1 MNPLLK
7 TPQQMLL
14 SKAGIPHLADGR
26 SVGAL
31 TAGAAQLLET
41 AVKRFINVFK
51 RPPDQS
57 EMAELTKHVQSFSAP
72 ARPAPNME
80 RLAATTPAQDM
91 LVDAAGN
98 AYKPVMGPRGLTTP
112 EQAAGYKIDPFGA
125 SAANMRARQGLYEP
139 GVKAFENRDPF
150 LTEAM
155 TGRAPTRTRQ
165 KPFTTNIDD
174 LNANKAALEEQG
186 IYGNVARV
194 EPGGYPAQSST
205 PSSDY
210 FARMSAGIENAKLP
224 DNIMSTFRAK
234 FGRNPNEDEV
244 NAIIAHLNVARH
256 DYTGKGSAIFGERP
270 TTAGGGRPTKSEAD
284 QMAAWRE
291 QAQASGMSPTSITAK
306 PAELSRDFPQL
317 SREMQMGPD
326 TGFAHG
332 GSTNPDYMRAEMVV
346 NGYTPAKYAGGKSVN
361 PMFEGIQESKP
372 SDTDN
377 KRFPSVAELKRMAG
391 KTAKFGLGTAL
402 PGYFAYEGLSQL
414 PENIGTGN
422 YGDAAANAIY
432 GVSGAAQAMP
442 KTMSRLIGPA
452 ATSTASKAWLPLMAG
467 QMLGH
472 HGNLNEGEQEL
483 LRLYGSDYDY
493 VDAERDPFFEGSVFS
508 AQKR

>member
-1 MNPLLK
+1 
-7 TPQQMLL
+7 MLL

-31 TAGAAQLLET
+31 TAGASQLLET

-72 ARPAPNME
+72 VRPAPNME

-125 SAANMRARQGLYEP
+125 SAANVRARKDLYEP
-139 GVKAFENRDPF
+139 GVKAFEDRDPF

-194 EPGGYPAQSST
+194 EPGGYPAQSVT

-210 FARMSAGIENAKLP
+210 FARMSEGIENAKLP

-256 DYTGKGSAIFGERP
+256 DYTGKGPAIFGERP
-270 TTAGGGRPTKSEAD
+270 TTAGGGRPTKAEAD

-326 TGFAHG
+326 TGFAGG

-346 NGYTPAKYAGGKSVN
+346 NGYTPSKYADGKSVT
-361 PMFEGIQESKP
+361 K
-372 SDTDN
+372 
-377 KRFPSVAELKRMAG
+377 KV
-391 KTAKFGLGTAL
+391 AKFGFNTAL
-402 PGYFAYEGLSQL
+402 PGFMAYEDLSEI

-422 YGDAAANAIY
+422 YGDAIAHAVSGI
-432 GVSGAAQAMP
+432 SGAAQAAP

-467 QMLGH
+467 QMLGY
-472 HGNLNEGEQEL
+472 HGDLGEGEQEEL
-483 LRLYGSDYDY
+483 ERLRLAQDYGYI
-493 VDAERDPFFEGSVFS
+493 DAQRDPFFAGSVF

>member
-1 MNPLLK
+1 MNPLIK

-31 TAGAAQLLET
+31 TAGATQLLDT
-41 AVKRFINVFK
+41 AVKKFIGVFK
-51 RPPDQS
+51 RPPNAS
-57 EMAELTKHVQSFSAP
+57 EMDELTQHVRSFSAP
-72 ARPAPNME
+72 QRPAPNME
-80 RLAATTPAQDM
+80 RLSATTPAQDM
-91 LVDAAGN
+91 LVDASGN
-98 AYKPVMGPRGLTTP
+98 AYKPAMGPRGLTTP
-112 EQAAGYKIDPFGA
+112 EQAAGYKVDPFGS
-125 SAANMRARQGLYEP
+125 SAANFRARQGSYEP
-139 GVKAFENRDPF
+139 GVQAFESRDPF

-186 IYGNVARV
+186 IYGNVAHV

-210 FARMSAGIENAKLP
+210 FARMSASIENAKLP
-224 DNIMSTFRAK
+224 PDIMSTFRAK

-256 DYTGKGSAIFGERP
+256 DYTGKGAAVFGERP
-270 TTAGGGRPTKSEAD
+270 MPAGGGRPTKAEQD

-291 QAQASGMSPTSITAK
+291 QAQASGMSPTAITAK
-306 PAELSRDFPQL
+306 PAELARDYPQMT
-317 SREMQMGPD
+317 REMQLGPD

-332 GSTNPDYMRAEMVV
+332 GSTNPDYMRAEMAVH
-346 NGYTPAKYAGGKSVN
+346 GHTPSKYASGSTVK
-361 PMFEGIQESKP
+361 
-372 SDTDN
+372 
-377 KRFPSVAELKRMAG
+377 KRAG
-391 KTAKFGLGTAL
+391 QVAKFGLGTAL
-402 PGYFAYEGLSQL
+402 PGYFAYEGLTAM
-414 PENIGTGN
+414 PENFGTGD
-422 YGDAAANAIY
+422 YGTGVSNAIF
-432 GVSGAAQAMP
+432 GTSGAAQAMP
-442 KTMSRLIGPA
+442 KTTARMIGPA
-452 ATSTASKAWLPLMAG
+452 ATSTLSKAWLPLLAG

-472 HGNLNEGEQEL
+472 HGDLNEGEQEQ
-483 LRLYGSDYDY
+483 LRLAQGYI
-493 VDAERDPFFEGSVFS
+493 DAEKDPFFEGSVFS